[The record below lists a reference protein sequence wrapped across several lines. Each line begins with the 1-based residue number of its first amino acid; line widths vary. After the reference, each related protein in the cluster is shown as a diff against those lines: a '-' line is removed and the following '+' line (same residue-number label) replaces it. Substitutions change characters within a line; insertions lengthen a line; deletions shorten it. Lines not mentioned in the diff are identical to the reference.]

1 MESEPNNAA
10 SDLVLWLIPDPKSS
24 KRLGEMIAHFS
35 NIFNTPLFLPHI
47 TLARVP
53 NWPLPKIIKQVKQIT
68 SECSE
73 FALLMKSPVCGKQ
86 PYQTFVSEIH
96 PVPPVLQL
104 SERIDTLF
112 ESGSGKREFFHTS
125 LVYGHIPREDLLANY
140 LALKTKL
147 PDKISIQSIS
157 LVKVK
162 GEVEEWQTIHN
173 ELLKR

>member
-1 MESEPNNAA
+1 MGSEPNNAA
-10 SDLVLWLIPDPKSS
+10 SDFVLWMIPDPESA

-35 NIFNTPLFLPHI
+35 NTFNTPLFSPHI

-53 NWPLPKIIKQVKQIT
+53 HWPLPKIIKQTKQLT
-68 SECSE
+68 SEFSE
-73 FALLMKSPVCGKQ
+73 FTLLMRSPVCGKQ

-96 PVPPVLQL
+96 PAPPVLKF

-112 ESGSGKREFFHTS
+112 KGAYGKREFFHVS
-125 LVYGHIPREDLLANY
+125 LLYGQIPCDDLMAEFEE
-140 LALKTKL
+140 LKTKL

-162 GEVEEWQTIHN
+162 GEVEEWQIIHN
-173 ELLKR
+173 EFLD